1 MIEPIFGTAALAQRL
16 ELAEALGGVACADA
30 QQVLEIAGGYA
41 IFAGAV
47 SPLTQAIGVGMG
59 TAVSEADIERIE
71 TFFCERGANPNIHL
85 CPLADPALAKLLGK
99 RGYRP
104 VEFNNMLVRAPATD
118 VSEYEAPRDVV
129 VRVTDAAEVLNWA
142 NTVMRGFLERDELTE
157 TEIEFA
163 RTTAADMSILR
174 LVAEIDGHVAGAA
187 AFANRNGVALCF
199 GDSTLKAFRRRGV
212 HANLVK
218 ARLRIAAEAGCDWI
232 AATTLPGSVSQRNYE
247 RCGFRVVYTK
257 MAMLR
262 EMLAPSLPGEQ
273 DSAG

>member
-1 MIEPIFGTAALAQRL
+1 MIELILGTAALAQRL

-41 IFAGAV
+41 IFAGAL

-85 CPLADPALAKLLGK
+85 CPLAEPALAELLGK

-104 VEFNNMLVRAPATD
+104 VEFNNMLVRAPSTD
-118 VSEYEAPRDVV
+118 LREYEAPRDVA
-129 VRVTDAAEVLNWA
+129 VRVTDTAEVLDWA

-163 RTTAADMSILR
+163 RTTAADPSILR
-174 LVAEIDGHVAGAA
+174 LVAEID
-187 AFANRNGVALCF
+187 RPPLLRQALIRSCF
-199 GDSTLKAFRRRGV
+199 KW
-212 HANLVK
+212 K
-218 ARLRIAAEAGCDWI
+218 M
-232 AATTLPGSVSQRNYE
+232 PGIH
-247 RCGFRVVYTK
+247 
-257 MAMLR
+257 
-262 EMLAPSLPGEQ
+262 
-273 DSAG
+273 